1 MLVDGAGEP
10 VIIDIEGLMY
20 FDVEWE
26 HVFLRLRF
34 PGHYRWLAEEGLDGH
49 RMRFYSLALHLSLVA
64 GPLRLL
70 DGDYPDRAG
79 MLAIAEYNTQRALAC
94 LP

>member
-1 MLVDGAGEP
+1 
-10 VIIDIEGLMY
+10 MY

-26 HVFLRLRF
+26 HVFLRLLF
-34 PGHYRWLAEEGLDGH
+34 GEHYERLDNRALDPQ

-70 DGDYPDRAG
+70 DGNFPRREFMMGIVEWNLHQVLDFLSA
-79 MLAIAEYNTQRALAC
+79 T
-94 LP
+94 